1 MRTRAQETDFK
12 FMKNVR
18 ALLETPEIGVYNTA
32 LERNQGGDTMM
43 TATYEAK

>member
-32 LERNQGGDTMM
+32 LERNQGTGTVI
-43 TATYEAK
+43 TAMYEVQ